1 MLTNKGKLNLQ
12 KGDRYWTDLSIKGT
26 WKQQSPKLIY
36 SKKVKVNPK
45 TIHRSD
51 LYKVRPYT
59 RQQTEDAH
67 VEHLRS
73 QLNRG
78 FTPKWYIVIHLCD
91 WLNDISKDS
100 PLWNKYQCR
109 FRNAVWTAI
118 YNSNWKRKTT
128 RARGIFSLEFGKERD
143 RPHINLLIEELPNHL
158 NVNNL
163 FNWSI
168 PVLANKKIN
177 FVWTK
182 GADIQ
187 PYYSDPVTGYISKE
201 MNYEYTSSI
210 NYQISD
216 YIP

>member
-1 MLTNKGKLNLQ
+1 MLTNKGKLNLE

-67 VEHLRS
+67 VEHLKK

-91 WLNDISKDS
+91 WLNDISK
-100 PLWNKYQCR
+100 
-109 FRNAVWTAI
+109 AVSYTHL
-118 YNSNWKRKTT
+118 T
-128 RARGIFSLEFGKERD
+128 
-143 RPHINLLIEELPNHL
+143 LP
-158 NVNNL
+158 
-163 FNWSI
+163 
-168 PVLANKKIN
+168 
-177 FVWTK
+177 TK
-182 GADIQ
+182 A
-187 PYYSDPVTGYISKE
+187 
-201 MNYEYTSSI
+201 
-210 NYQISD
+210 
-216 YIP
+216 